1 MKTII
6 LFIASLFFTG
16 NLFAQEGFQL
26 GIVKGRQVTYQCS
39 LFSQEVAYPVVENG
53 QRVVLR
59 VERTT
64 VPFMWSIW
72 NVHNPDTAMRPY
84 KKKLA
89 SSNTEVHWQIAEI
102 LHKQLSSKELRE
114 LAKSKDDI
122 MLTMRVGNDKHKL
135 LQVTRFTFWRYHP
148 HKGDSLTYNGFW
160 LNLSPD
166 RLHELEKA
174 IVNEVVVPDD
184 YELYGTDDF
193 VELLGASD
201 IVDPEKMRQKEEKQ
215 RQENLEL
222 IEKINEKL
230 KEI

>member
-1 MKTII
+1 MKQII
-6 LFIASLFFTG
+6 LSITFLLIAGSLFS
-16 NLFAQEGFQL
+16 QETFKL
-26 GIVKGRQVTYQCS
+26 GIVKGKHVTYQCS
-39 LFSQEVAYPVVENG
+39 LFSQEVAYPVVEDG

-102 LHKQLSSKELRE
+102 LHKQLSSEELRE
-114 LAKSKDDI
+114 LAKSKDYI

-201 IVDPEKMRQKEEKQ
+201 IVDPEKMRQEEERQ

>member
-1 MKTII
+1 MKRII
-6 LFIASLFFTG
+6 SLLVLIFTSSI
-16 NLFAQEGFQL
+16 LFAQEGFQL
-26 GIVKGRQVTYQCS
+26 GIVKGQHVTYQCS
-39 LFSQEVAYPVVENG
+39 LFSKEVAYPVVENG
-53 QRVVLR
+53 QHVVLQ
-59 VERTT
+59 VKKMTI
-64 VPFMWSIW
+64 PFMWSIW
-72 NVHNPDTAMRPY
+72 DVHNPDTAMRPY

-102 LHKQLSSKELRE
+102 LHKQLSSEELRE
-114 LAKSKDDI
+114 LAKSKDYI

-148 HKGDSLTYNGFW
+148 HTGDSLTYNGFW

-201 IVDPEKMRQKEEKQ
+201 IVDPEKTRQEEERQ
-215 RQENLEL
+215 RQEMIELGKKEL
-222 IEKINEKL
+222 IKN
-230 KEI
+230 

>member
-1 MKTII
+1 M
-6 LFIASLFFTG
+6 FS
-16 NLFAQEGFQL
+16 QETFKL
-26 GIVKGRQVTYQCS
+26 GIVKGQHVTYQCS
-39 LFSQEVAYPVVENG
+39 LFSKEVAYPVVENG
-53 QRVVLR
+53 QCVDLQLKRATL
-59 VERTT
+59 
-64 VPFMWSIW
+64 PFMWTVW
-72 NVHNPDTAMRPY
+72 NVHNPDTAVKPNKGEWMP
-84 KKKLA
+84 
-89 SSNTEVHWQIAEI
+89 SNTEVHWQIAEI

-201 IVDPEKMRQKEEKQ
+201 IVDPEKMRQEEERQ